1 MVNYGKYIKI
11 NRYLQKKSISELC
24 DGICTP
30 STLSKIENNKSNI
43 NPKIINQIL
52 ERLSN
57 INIDILEA
65 NTNRLKPLTELFIQ
79 RLMLNLDRSDLMA
92 KIEEEQYNYLHSEYI
107 LFFYIAKL
115 FSNFD
120 LYHINNKDI
129 DEETLDLISEVIEF
143 GDFNE
148 LYFYNLLKII
158 RYKNTNNRL
167 GDFEKIIDGDRYGW
181 LNYFYCDILFHNGN
195 INEAYMDTKKCYE
208 LACEN
213 CNINLM
219 YGCLLLLGLCSLELS
234 NTNES
239 VKYFKKLENLAPF
252 MKYDINFVINYNLG
266 ATMLEKKN
274 IEKAKYYLEA
284 LEVDKYAFS
293 ISSFFVVHKLGY
305 LYTELKEY
313 EKANYYIN
321 WINEFAS
328 RQDSKI
334 SNLLKKISNS
344 LAIKLKEPDYLSNK
358 EYQEDIEFIFQN
370 SQNIFS
376 YGFQKFY
383 LADLEE
389 VYLVQRRYK
398 ELYYL
403 SKTDKHYMYVS

>member
-1 MVNYGKYIKI
+1 MYMVNYGKYIKI

-52 ERLSN
+52 ERSSN
-57 INIDILEA
+57 INIDILES
-65 NTNRLKPLTELFIQ
+65 NTNRLKPITELFIQ

-92 KIEEEQYNYLHSEYI
+92 KIEEEQANYLHSEYI

-120 LYHINNKDI
+120 LYHINNQDI
-129 DEETLDLISEVIEF
+129 DEEILDLVSKVIEF
-143 GDFNE
+143 GNLNE
-148 LYFYNLLKII
+148 LYFYNLLNII
-158 RYKNTNNRL
+158 KHKNTNNRL
-167 GDFEKIIDGDRYGW
+167 RDFEKLIDEDRHGW
-181 LNYFYCDILFHNGN
+181 LNYFYCDTLFHNGN
-195 INEAYMDTKKCYE
+195 INEAYMVTKQCYE

-252 MKYDINFVINYNLG
+252 MKYDISFAINYNLG

-284 LEVDKYAFS
+284 LEADKYAFS

-321 WINEFAS
+321 WINEFAAK
-328 RQDSKI
+328 QDGKFSNFLMKI
-334 SNLLKKISNS
+334 SDS
-344 LAIKLKEPDYLSNK
+344 LAIKLQEPNYLYNK
-358 EYQEDIEFIFQN
+358 NYQEDIEFIFQN

-383 LADLEE
+383 LADLEK
-389 VYLVQRRYK
+389 VYLIQRRYK
-398 ELYYL
+398 ELYYIY
-403 SKTDKHYMYVS
+403 KNR

>member
-65 NTNRLKPLTELFIQ
+65 NTNRLKPVTELFMQ

-92 KIEEEQYNYLHSEYI
+92 KIEEEQSNYLRSEYI

-129 DEETLDLISEVIEF
+129 DEEILDLISEVIEF

-167 GDFEKIIDGDRYGW
+167 RDFKKIIDGDRYGW
-181 LNYFYCDILFHNGN
+181 LNYFYCDTLFHNGN
-195 INEAYMDTKKCYE
+195 INEAYMVTKQCYE

-252 MKYDINFVINYNLG
+252 MKYDISFAINYNLG

-284 LEVDKYAFS
+284 LEADKYAFS

-328 RQDSKI
+328 KQDSKI

-389 VYLVQRRYK
+389 VYLIQRRYK
-398 ELYYL
+398 ELYYIY
-403 SKTDKHYMYVS
+403 KNR

>member
-57 INIDILEA
+57 INIDILES
-65 NTNRLKPLTELFIQ
+65 NTNRLKPITELFIQ

-92 KIEEEQYNYLHSEYI
+92 KIEEEQSNYLHSEYI

-120 LYHINNKDI
+120 FYHINNQDI
-129 DEETLDLISEVIEF
+129 DEEILDLVSKVIEF
-143 GDFNE
+143 GDLNE
-148 LYFYNLLKII
+148 LYFYNLLNII
-158 RYKNTNNRL
+158 KHKNTNNRL
-167 GDFEKIIDGDRYGW
+167 RDLEKFIDEDRHGW
-181 LNYFYCDILFHNGN
+181 LNYFYCDTLFHNGN
-195 INEAYMDTKKCYE
+195 INEAYMGTKQCYE

-252 MKYDINFVINYNLG
+252 MKYDISFVINYNLG

-284 LEVDKYAFS
+284 LKADKY
-293 ISSFFVVHKLGY
+293 
-305 LYTELKEY
+305 T
-313 EKANYYIN
+313 
-321 WINEFAS
+321 
-328 RQDSKI
+328 
-334 SNLLKKISNS
+334 
-344 LAIKLKEPDYLSNK
+344 
-358 EYQEDIEFIFQN
+358 
-370 SQNIFS
+370 
-376 YGFQKFY
+376 
-383 LADLEE
+383 
-389 VYLVQRRYK
+389 
-398 ELYYL
+398 
-403 SKTDKHYMYVS
+403 